1 MKDPFKIPNWQALN
15 FIPPPPPP
23 PTLTVD
29 VGEFVALRTIVMV
42 MLSLAA
48 DQVEKSGGPR
58 AQRWINNIA
67 EVASE
72 AIKNSSITDGN
83 GRELDRLKISAAEHV
98 NRILSGIKLPKI
110 DDAN

>member
-15 FIPPPPPP
+15 FIPPPPP

-48 DQVEKSGGPR
+48 DQAEKDGGPQS
-58 AQRWINNIA
+58 QRWINNIA
-67 EVASE
+67 EVAAG
-72 AIKNSSITDGN
+72 AIKNSSITDDS
-83 GRELDRLKISAAEHV
+83 GRELDRLKASAVEHV

-110 DDAN
+110 DDAH